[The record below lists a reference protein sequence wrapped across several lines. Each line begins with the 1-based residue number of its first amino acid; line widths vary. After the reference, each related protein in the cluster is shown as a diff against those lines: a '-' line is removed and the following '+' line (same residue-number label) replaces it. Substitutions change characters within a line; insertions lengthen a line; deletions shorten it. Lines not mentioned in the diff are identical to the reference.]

1 MFVSERFLS
10 RLAKL
15 RKTHRE
21 APLEEQIELV
31 HQAFRTMLNDLPDDM
46 VEELFEHITD
56 RIIERSEDS
65 EAFIDQARYLADVA
79 DLFSFQYDEEND
91 PIHPNDW
98 QLIGE
103 VVNDFALDMDMQ
115 TLNYVMTRVVD
126 HGGI

>member
-21 APLEEQIELV
+21 ASLEEQIELV
-31 HQAFRTMLNDLPDDM
+31 HHAFRSMMNDLPDDM

-56 RIIERSEDS
+56 RIIERADDS

-79 DLFSFQYDEEND
+79 DLFTFQYDGEND

-103 VVNDFALDMDMQ
+103 VVNDFALDIDMQ